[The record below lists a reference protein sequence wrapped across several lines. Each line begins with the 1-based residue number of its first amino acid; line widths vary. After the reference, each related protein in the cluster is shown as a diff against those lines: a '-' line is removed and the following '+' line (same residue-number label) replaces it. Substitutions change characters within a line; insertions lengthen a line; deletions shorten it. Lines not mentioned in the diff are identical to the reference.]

1 MTRTCGGELAL
12 VILGQVLLDDPGDEG
27 GVQCGEDGLVD
38 PRHVTLSGQG
48 DPLTV
53 VLPVGEADV
62 LVVVQRLSELLYVRQ
77 DEVRV
82 VLLLCELLTE
92 LAVHTIE
99 YVTGSPRGP

>member
-1 MTRTCGGELAL
+1 MAL

-27 GVQCGEDGLVD
+27 GVQCGENGLVD
-38 PRHVTLSGQG
+38 PRHVTLSGQR

-99 YVTGSPRGP
+99 YVTGSPRGT